1 MIIIIDRIY
10 IALFWRSLKDA
21 LHHIEYTVHKEKEK
35 KENKIQ
41 NKFKMRFIIESGLVW
56 VGLGFIMLS

>member
-21 LHHIEYTVHKEKEK
+21 LHHIEYTVHKEKE
-35 KENKIQ
+35 NKTQ